1 MPDPRLGKRDLT
13 VSLRDPRWWLTRCDV
28 RETVASVPEPSFG
41 YPSFE
46 AYLRDMRLFKRRPPK
61 HTESGVFC
69 VLLFPDSAESRWVER
84 LPPPGTRIRSRQGG
98 AVWVVDVVLQS
109 GRETYTVFCVDPR
122 EYSGA
127 RRRRPDG
134 ASDLAAELLE
144 AARRTSETVTE
155 RSHRRRLRDYKP

>member
-1 MPDPRLGKRDLT
+1 ML
-13 VSLRDPRWWLTRCDV
+13 
-28 RETVASVPEPSFG
+28 
-41 YPSFE
+41 
-46 AYLRDMRLFKRRPPK
+46 RLFKRHPLKRA
-61 HTESGVFC
+61 EWGVFC
-69 VLLFPDSAESRWVER
+69 VLLFPDSAESRWLER

-122 EYSGA
+122 EYTSA
-127 RRRRPDG
+127 RRRR
-134 ASDLAAELLE
+134 SDRPNDMPAELLE